1 MKVVDGYKKK
11 TSSVGKQRMLMESSR
26 SFSILNN
33 HTFSIAELLGINN
46 KKFTEE
52 GEVFECI

>member
-26 SFSILNN
+26 SLAILNN

-46 KKFTEE
+46 KKFT
-52 GEVFECI
+52 

>member
-1 MKVVDGYKKK
+1 MVRVVSDYKKK

-33 HTFSIAELLGINN
+33 HTISIAELLGINN
-46 KKFTEE
+46 KKFT
-52 GEVFECI
+52 